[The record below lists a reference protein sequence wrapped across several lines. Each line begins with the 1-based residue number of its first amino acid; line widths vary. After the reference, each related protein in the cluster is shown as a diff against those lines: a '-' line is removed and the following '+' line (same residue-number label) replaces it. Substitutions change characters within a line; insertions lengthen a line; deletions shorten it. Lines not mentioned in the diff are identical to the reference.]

1 MTKKMSLPDTALENL
16 ADAIGLKDY
25 RTIRDISTSR
35 ESHSD
40 IVLLDVTVTVEVTQA
55 QLRGMLK

>member
-16 ADAIGLKDY
+16 ADAAGIFDY
-25 RTIRDISTSR
+25 TDISDVRTTNQQ
-35 ESHSD
+35 HSD